1 MLLMIGNYLEQLYA
15 LPFPIENCISR
26 QEYKIILVHSYD
38 WLEIIIE
45 SFKKV
50 KKEKEGV
57 DMGMKKSTLPFFVNN
72 S

>member
-1 MLLMIGNYLEQLYA
+1 MLLMKGNYLEQLYA

-57 DMGMKKSTLPFFVNN
+57 DMGDEKINFAFFC
-72 S
+72 